1 MPRPSLKAHLDQLR
15 RELADAEQ
23 LDHDTRALL
32 VEVAEDID
40 QILEETAPNYDS
52 LRERIE
58 AAAVRFEAE
67 HPRFSGILGDITD
80 TLAKLGL

>member
-1 MPRPSLKAHLDQLR
+1 MPKTSLQAHLDQLR

-23 LDHDTRALL
+23 LDRDTRALL

-40 QILEETAPNYDS
+40 QILEESAPNYDS
-52 LRERIE
+52 LRGRIE

-67 HPRFSGILGDITD
+67 HPRFAGIMSDITD
-80 TLAKLGL
+80 TLAKLGI